1 MTGANPA
8 PSQNAVSPAI
18 FFALLIV
25 GSSRNV
31 LNLGSPFAASIT
43 VLNSACTTGMLPAL
57 LAAVYSADA

>member
-1 MTGANPA
+1 
-8 PSQNAVSPAI
+8 VSPAI